1 MDCSPDIQT
10 WSTALVEPERRLDYW
25 ISAVCEGF
33 LEMDIASLAPASFAS
48 ELQRGQLDVIG
59 VNQVRGDPQ
68 HVYRTRRAIAR
79 GQSNFY
85 YLLCKTDRNWSATQC
100 ERTAMLRPH
109 DLLLVDSRRPYEF
122 HFPVTSDTISLELPM
137 GWVERWLTA
146 PEQHL
151 GRVID
156 GQSGWG
162 LALSGF
168 VRQWSPELAV
178 RSPLPAPLLVD
189 QLGALLALTLEG
201 DVTQSQAETSGTAAL
216 IDRIRRALRERY
228 AEPGLTAASIATQ
241 LQISERTL
249 HRGLASASVTFSG
262 LLADCR
268 MSMARKMLAEPRFD
282 RVSIGGIGQKVG
294 LTDPSHFIRQ
304 CRKYLGVTP
313 GEFRRRR

>member
-100 ERTAMLRPH
+100 ERTAMLGPH

-201 DVTQSQAETSGTAAL
+201 DVTQSPAETSGTAAL

-228 AEPGLTAASIATQ
+228 AEPGLTAASIAAQ

-268 MSMARKMLAEPRFD
+268 MSMALKMLAEPRFD

>member
-1 MDCSPDIQT
+1 
-10 WSTALVEPERRLDYW
+10 
-25 ISAVCEGF
+25 
-33 LEMDIASLAPASFAS
+33 
-48 ELQRGQLDVIG
+48 
-59 VNQVRGDPQ
+59 
-68 HVYRTRRAIAR
+68 
-79 GQSNFY
+79 
-85 YLLCKTDRNWSATQC
+85 
-100 ERTAMLRPH
+100 
-109 DLLLVDSRRPYEF
+109 
-122 HFPVTSDTISLELPM
+122 M

-146 PEQHL
+146 AEQHL
-151 GRVID
+151 GRAID

-168 VRQWSPELAV
+168 VRQWSLELAV

-201 DVTQSQAETSGTAAL
+201 DVTQSPAEASGTAAL

-268 MSMARKMLAEPRFD
+268 MSTARKMLAEPRFD

>member
-1 MDCSPDIQT
+1 MDRSPDIQT

-33 LEMDIASLAPASFAS
+33 LEMDITSPASTSFAS

-68 HVYRTRRAIAR
+68 HVFRTRRAISR

-100 ERTAMLRPH
+100 DRTALLRPY

-122 HFPVTSDTISLELPM
+122 HFPLTSDTISLELPT

-146 PEQHL
+146 PETHI
-151 GRVID
+151 GRMID
-156 GQSGWG
+156 GQRGWG

-189 QLGALLALTLEG
+189 QLGALLALTLES
-201 DVTQSQAETSGTAAL
+201 DMTQSRTETPGAPTLAE
-216 IDRIRRALRERY
+216 RVRRALRERY
-228 AEPGLTAASIATQ
+228 AEPGLTAASIAAQ
-241 LQISERTL
+241 LQVSERTL

-268 MSMARKMLAEPRFD
+268 MSIVRKMLAEQRFD